1 MKKTVLITGATSGIG
16 RACAIKFAAAQNDL
30 IITGRRNERL
40 QDLKLQLEK
49 EYGISVLTLCFDVQN
64 RQAVNDAFAALPP
77 QWRKIDVLIN
87 NAGLAL
93 GKDSFEDADMNDWE
107 TMLNSNVHGLLYVS
121 KAVLPYM
128 LPHKKGHIVNLG
140 SIAGKQVYEKGNVY
154 CASKS
159 AVDAITQAM
168 RIDLLKNNIKVT
180 GIHPG
185 AVETEFSL
193 VRFKGQ
199 EEIAKAAYTGL
210 TPLTAVD
217 IADTVFYC
225 VNLPD
230 HVCIN
235 DLVITC
241 TQQADAYYFYK
252 NQ

>member
-16 RACAIKFAAAQNDL
+16 RACAVKFASAQNDV

-40 QDLKLQLEK
+40 LELKLQLEK
-49 EYGISVLTLCFDVQN
+49 EYGVNVLTLCFDVQD
-64 RQAVNDAFAALPP
+64 RHAVNTAFNALPEEW
-77 QWRKIDVLIN
+77 QKIDVLIN

-121 KAVLPYM
+121 KAVLPFM
-128 LPHKKGHIVNLG
+128 LPHKKGHIVNIG

-154 CASKS
+154 CASKF

-199 EEIAKAAYTGL
+199 EEIAKTAYTGL
-210 TPLTAVD
+210 TPLTGHD

-241 TQQADAYYFYK
+241 TQQADAYYFHK

>member
-1 MKKTVLITGATSGIG
+1 
-16 RACAIKFAAAQNDL
+16 
-30 IITGRRNERL
+30 
-40 QDLKLQLEK
+40 
-49 EYGISVLTLCFDVQN
+49 
-64 RQAVNDAFAALPP
+64 
-77 QWRKIDVLIN
+77 
-87 NAGLAL
+87 
-93 GKDSFEDADMNDWE
+93 
-107 TMLNSNVHGLLYVS
+107 
-121 KAVLPYM
+121 M
-128 LPHKKGHIVNLG
+128 LPHKKGHIVNIG

-199 EEIAKAAYTGL
+199 AETAKAAYTGL
-210 TPLTAVD
+210 TPLTGND

-230 HVCIN
+230 HVCVN